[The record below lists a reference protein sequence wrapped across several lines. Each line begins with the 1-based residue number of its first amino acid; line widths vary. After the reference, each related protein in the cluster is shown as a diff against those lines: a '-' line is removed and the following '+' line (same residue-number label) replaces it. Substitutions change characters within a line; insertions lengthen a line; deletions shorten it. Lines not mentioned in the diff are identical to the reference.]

1 MKSPVEAVREGTKRL
16 SSSDLASKG
25 RILIRQMTGNAHFP
39 DPVPSLEELQRVVG
53 ALEAIN
59 VDQQFNP
66 SRLGRIQRDLRSA
79 ELCMLIKG
87 LAGYVQGISAGERSV
102 ILSSGFEVKRKRH
115 ASQPMVAP
123 ANMRTMR
130 TEETGVVSIRW
141 NAVKNRLLYKVQVNK
156 GDPNDHDAWEWLCET
171 SRNYLRL
178 EELEER
184 RVYHFRALAIGALG
198 AGPWSDRTSAKVY

>member
-1 MKSPVEAVREGTKRL
+1 MKSPIETVREGTKRL

-25 RILIRQMTGNAHFP
+25 RILIRQMTGNAHFAN
-39 DPVPSLEELQRVVG
+39 PVPSLAEMQRVVE

-59 VDQQFNP
+59 VDQQHNP
-66 SRLGRIQRDLRSA
+66 SRLGRIERDLRSA

-87 LAGYVQGISAGERSV
+87 LAGYVQGISGGELAV

-123 ANMRTMR
+123 ENMRTIR
-130 TEETGVVSIRW
+130 TQETGVISIRW

-156 GDPNDHDAWEWLCET
+156 GDPNDQDAWELLCET

-178 EELEER
+178 EDLEER
-184 RVYHFRALAIGALG
+184 RVYHFRALAFGALG
-198 AGPWSDRTSAKVY
+198 AGPWSDFASATVY